1 MKGPFTNYWNLALAS
16 VGRQLVAAASACTDR
31 GLGNQA
37 SPVSLQKISE
47 MLDHVRPILCQTD
60 VYADPDS
67 GHKIQASD
75 EHFRATLRWL
85 QEEIRELLNTLQP
98 DSSTAERKE
107 ILRVLG
113 LSAEDTAHH
122 FGTLTEGWDRLVL
135 VKHMLLL
142 PNDTVLARAAWL
154 VSLMADFERSLRDAI
169 CLPIQCLGRLSPI
182 MQAAADTIIEQGI
195 QLQAGTVLRHERTDN
210 AAAQV
215 ISESMAEGVT
225 TTLGVTR
232 FFARQ
237 LGILDVEGNSFKQ
250 GFHVELKKLGAH
262 SEDIILK
269 LVDLRRV
276 ALHDTTSVNTKSTVS
291 LHAIVKSKLS
301 PLDTW
306 DFAKLQVIAQFL
318 YSYSIQYTLGIM
330 DVVSRMVHD
339 ASRNG
344 NTASVARY
352 KAASELRV
360 GTLVLLKEKLWW
372 LAWSL
377 ADHVRENYED
387 GDGLMLRLNAAFAQS
402 QISMPRDWRK
412 EALQIDV
419 TNKAPRY
426 RLLKK
431 SILGEWSSIS
441 PLISEAV
448 TSGDMTLDELSS
460 WPALEPLR
468 TREEYNK
475 AISEFGTR

>member
-1 MKGPFTNYWNLALAS
+1 MKGAFTNYWNLALAS

-31 GLGNQA
+31 GLGNHTL
-37 SPVSLQKISE
+37 PVSLQKISE
-47 MLDHVRPILCQTD
+47 KLDHVRPILSQTD

-75 EHFRATLRWL
+75 EHFRATLQWL

-98 DSSTAERKE
+98 DAYTAERKE

-113 LSAEDTAHH
+113 LSAEDTAYH

-142 PNDTVLARAAWL
+142 PNDTVLARAAWF

-182 MQAAADTIIEQGI
+182 KQAVADTITKQDIN
-195 QLQAGTVLRHERTDN
+195 LQAGTVLRHERTDN
-210 AAAQV
+210 AVAQV

-225 TTLGVTR
+225 TTLEVTR
-232 FFARQ
+232 FFAEH

-250 GFHVELKKLGAH
+250 GFHVELKGLGAH
-262 SEDIILK
+262 SKDIILK

-301 PLDTW
+301 PLDKW
-306 DFAKLQVIAQFL
+306 DFDKLRVIAQFL

-330 DVVSRMVHD
+330 DVVSKMVDD
-339 ASRNG
+339 ASKNG
-344 NTASVARY
+344 DAASVARY

-377 ADHVRENYED
+377 ADYVQKNYED

-431 SILGEWSSIS
+431 SIIGEWSGIS
-441 PLISEAV
+441 PLIKEAV

-475 AISEFGTR
+475 AISEFGNR